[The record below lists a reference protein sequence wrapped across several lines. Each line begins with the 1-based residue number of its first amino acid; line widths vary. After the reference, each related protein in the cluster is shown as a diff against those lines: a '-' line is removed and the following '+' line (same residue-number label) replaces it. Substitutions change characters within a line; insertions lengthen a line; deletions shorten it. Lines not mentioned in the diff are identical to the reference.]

1 MPEASILVVDDLP
14 AWRAR
19 VQSILRARPEWEP
32 IYEACDGLQAVEM
45 ANELSPDIVLLDI
58 GMPRLNGIE
67 AARQIRLAG
76 LRSKIIFLT
85 QENDADIRETAL
97 STGAEA
103 YLLKVNVGRQLL
115 PAIEAAL
122 RNGHLEPAH

>member
-1 MPEASILVVDDLP
+1 
-14 AWRAR
+14 
-19 VQSILRARPEWEP
+19 
-32 IYEACDGLQAVEM
+32 M

-58 GMPRLNGIE
+58 GMPRLNEIE